1 MACHSTICKSSNKKL
16 NNLRSQSSYI
26 TQCWLNEKV
35 NSVLYWIK
43 QSSDL
48 TCQYNCKISN
58 GWDTDQYVMSDGMIC
73 SSVGKNCL
81 MVDIV
86 SKWEEIQ
93 DMADIIWAMAY
104 VWWGRGGSHCS
115 WVGKTCLMV
124 DIVASGKRYRTW
136 HMSGGRWVIVTQCG
150 KLLDGRHCS
159 KWEEI
164 QDMAYVWGGGLLV
177 LSGENLFD
185 GWHCSKWEGIQ
196 DMADVILIYGQ
207 YLGGGGGWGHWSSV
221 GENCYMFV
229 VIGTE
234 IHNNGRQRVG
244 PLVLSCVMI
253 VPRQIFF

>member
-35 NSVLYWIK
+35 NSILYWIK

-58 GWDTDQYVMSDGMIC
+58 GWDTDQYVMSGGMIC

-104 VWWGRGGSHCS
+104 VWWGRGRGGSHCS

-124 DIVASGKRYRTW
+124 DIVVSGKRYRTW
-136 HMSGGRWVIVTQCG
+136 LMSGEGGYWSSVEKTCLMVDIVVSGKGYRTWQMSFWSMVNIWGR
-150 KLLDGRHCS
+150 
-159 KWEEI
+159 
-164 QDMAYVWGGGLLV
+164 
-177 LSGENLFD
+177 
-185 GWHCSKWEGIQ
+185 
-196 DMADVILIYGQ
+196 
-207 YLGGGGGWGHWSSV
+207 GWGHWSSV

-253 VPRQIFF
+253 VPRQFFFKWL